1 MKKKVD
7 CKWIKYNAMKLE
19 KGIYENLIDSK
30 LAADIKVSEEN
41 GLICSKDAMDAAES
55 SRMLA
60 EYLAEAVRRKLD
72 DSEKSLADK
81 KDLVN
86 AILDTEIFAGDKSA
100 IVETNLLTEVMDRRE
115 AAERKAVKREA
126 LRPRTGFRVSNL
138 FTGGQSAVQLGHEI
152 VRDIASADRI
162 CIIVSFLRLSGI
174 RMLLED
180 LRRFCEVDG
189 HRLQIITTTYCGI
202 TEAKA
207 VEQLASLPNT
217 EIRISY
223 NTEIERLHAKAYIF
237 VRNSGLSTAYI
248 GSSNLSKSAQTDG
261 LEWNLRVTN
270 VENPHIIK
278 SALATFD
285 MYWNSEN
292 FEDFGIGG
300 IEKFNR
306 ELKRQRDAKDPQKQF
321 EMFNRYQVLPHQK
334 QILDRLQV
342 EREENDIWRNLVVAA
357 TGTGKTVVA
366 AFDYKRFH
374 EHNRNRSR
382 LLFVAHRKEILKQSE
397 RTFRSVMCDQNFG
410 ERWDGESKPV
420 AGLDHLFIS
429 ITMLNNRMDDTFK
442 ELGADYY
449 DYIVIDEV
457 HHAAADS
464 YKNIISFFK
473 PKILLGLTAT
483 PERMDGQSLL
493 PDFGGRISAEI
504 RLPQALDEGLLTPF
518 QYFCISDTVDLRED
532 GLMRG
537 DKLIVDKLSDKLC
550 DGERVNLIVK
560 TLGRYLPDEHNCRA
574 LCFCSDK
581 RHAQFMAE
589 RFAENG
595 LRSGCLTSDVSAEER
610 VRLNYAIQKGEINYL
625 FVVDIFNE
633 GVDIPEIDTVLFL
646 RPTDSLTVF
655 LQQLGRGLRLCESK
669 DCLTVF
675 DFVAQ
680 MNRRY
685 DFSEKFRAL
694 SLQKKADVKKQIQEN
709 FPDLPHGCAIF
720 MERKAREYV
729 LQNIQKATFRKNI
742 LIDMLRK
749 CDGTPTISEFLKDN
763 SFDVRVLYN
772 KNCWTKI
779 KKEAGKC
786 TYDEDRLTKLFEKG
800 IGRLT
805 HINSASQIRFIRR
818 FLNDGCSW
826 QMSDRERCFATM
838 LYYALFQEPVKNLG
852 FGNMQEALETI
863 RNYPLFVQEIRE
875 LTDYI
880 MENLEFRTSVLSEA
894 YPSALELHG
903 CYSREEIFIIFGL
916 QDENKQRKG
925 HVAGLQYVEDC
936 DTELFFVTLNKS
948 DKDFSPTTQYD
959 DYFISADRFHW
970 QSQNRDSHGNRGDRY
985 VHNNGRRF
993 MLFVRENKRDGFG
1006 NTSPYYCMGMLN
1018 YLDSYGD
1025 FPMNIRWQLEQ
1036 PALPQFIKAV

>member
-1 MKKKVD
+1 M
-7 CKWIKYNAMKLE
+7 
-19 KGIYENLIDSK
+19 
-30 LAADIKVSEEN
+30 
-41 GLICSKDAMDAAES
+41 
-55 SRMLA
+55 
-60 EYLAEAVRRKLD
+60 
-72 DSEKSLADK
+72 
-81 KDLVN
+81 
-86 AILDTEIFAGDKSA
+86 
-100 IVETNLLTEVMDRRE
+100 
-115 AAERKAVKREA
+115 
-126 LRPRTGFRVSNL
+126 
-138 FTGGQSAVQLGHEI
+138 
-152 VRDIASADRI
+152 
-162 CIIVSFLRLSGI
+162 
-174 RMLLED
+174 
-180 LRRFCEVDG
+180 
-189 HRLQIITTTYCGI
+189 
-202 TEAKA
+202 
-207 VEQLASLPNT
+207 
-217 EIRISY
+217 
-223 NTEIERLHAKAYIF
+223 
-237 VRNSGLSTAYI
+237 
-248 GSSNLSKSAQTDG
+248 
-261 LEWNLRVTN
+261 
-270 VENPHIIK
+270 
-278 SALATFD
+278 
-285 MYWNSEN
+285 
-292 FEDFGIGG
+292 
-300 IEKFNR
+300 
-306 ELKRQRDAKDPQKQF
+306 
-321 EMFNRYQVLPHQK
+321 
-334 QILDRLQV
+334 
-342 EREENDIWRNLVVAA
+342 
-357 TGTGKTVVA
+357 
-366 AFDYKRFH
+366 
-374 EHNRNRSR
+374 
-382 LLFVAHRKEILKQSE
+382 
-397 RTFRSVMCDQNFG
+397 
-410 ERWDGESKPV
+410 
-420 AGLDHLFIS
+420 
-429 ITMLNNRMDDTFK
+429 
-442 ELGADYY
+442 
-449 DYIVIDEV
+449 
-457 HHAAADS
+457 
-464 YKNIISFFK
+464 
-473 PKILLGLTAT
+473 
-483 PERMDGQSLL
+483 
-493 PDFGGRISAEI
+493 
-504 RLPQALDEGLLTPF
+504 
-518 QYFCISDTVDLRED
+518 
-532 GLMRG
+532 
-537 DKLIVDKLSDKLC
+537 
-550 DGERVNLIVK
+550 
-560 TLGRYLPDEHNCRA
+560 
-574 LCFCSDK
+574 
-581 RHAQFMAE
+581 
-589 RFAENG
+589 
-595 LRSGCLTSDVSAEER
+595 
-610 VRLNYAIQKGEINYL
+610 
-625 FVVDIFNE
+625 
-633 GVDIPEIDTVLFL
+633 LFL

-1006 NTSPYYCMGMLN
+1006 NTSPYYCMGMLD